1 MRSLTILALTGVL
14 ATVAAGSRPAAMQ
27 DPEEAGIRAALEHYL
42 QGHATGDGAHMRI
55 AFHPAAELFWI
66 SGDTL
71 ARRTSESYA
80 AGFTGRPADDE
91 AQRTRRIVTIERT
104 GNAAI
109 GKIELVY
116 PSGRIVDY
124 MALLKIGSDWKIVNK
139 IFYRVPKPGP

>member
-1 MRSLTILALTGVL
+1 MRSLTVLALTGVL
-14 ATVAAGSRPAAMQ
+14 ATVTAGSRPVAIQ

-71 ARRTSESYA
+71 ARRTSEAYA
-80 AGFTGRPADDE
+80 AGSTGRPADDE
-91 AQRTRRIVTIERT
+91 AQRTRRIVHIERT

-109 GKIELVY
+109 GKIELDY

-124 MALLKIGSDWKIVNK
+124 MSLLKIGREWKIVNK

>member
-1 MRSLTILALTGVL
+1 MRSLTVLALTGVL
-14 ATVAAGSRPAAMQ
+14 VTVAAGPRPVASQ

-80 AGFTGRPADDE
+80 GGFNGRPADDE
-91 AQRTRRIVTIERT
+91 AQRSRRIVSIERT

-109 GKIELVY
+109 GKIELDY

-124 MALLKIGSDWKIVNK
+124 MSLLKIGSEWKIVNK
-139 IFYRVPKPGP
+139 IFYRAPKPGP